1 MRNKAYVLFFLS
13 LSLLFVDSS
22 SASFSLSSI
31 TQLLKIGKIY
41 SWRPHPTYHHPLR
54 NAASYEIGE
63 NITYLSDFKV
73 YLDYYNYL
81 NTSDVSDIYTDEL
94 KSALKKFQNT
104 FGLVSNGQLDNE
116 TLSLIITPRCGVP
129 DILNNVSIIME
140 DGTMKFNNSWWPT
153 GKKEFTYAFSP
164 KNDTTLSRPAFS
176 DAFDRWSNVTGLSFT
191 ETPLW
196 NESDIQIVFRPLDG
210 KEGVLGGP
218 LFDNTTGSLVVY
230 LDSNESWASPTD
242 AMHVDMESVAM
253 HQIGHVLGFGHA
265 TIREAVMYP
274 FLKPKEKKVVFAKA
288 ELDSIHLQY
297 GGAAGGV
304 EPAGWKLVS
313 TLCLS
318 IASAWLFWF

>member
-13 LSLLFVDSS
+13 LSLLFLNSS
-22 SASFSLSSI
+22 SFSFGSVKSILKFINRVEKWKTVFDAFNTSSL
-31 TQLLKIGKIY
+31 LEE
-41 SWRPHPTYHHPLR
+41 R
-54 NAASYEIGE
+54 SYQIGE
-63 NITYLSDFKV
+63 NVTYLPYYKL

-81 NTSDVSDIYTDEL
+81 NTPNVSGIYTYEL
-94 KSALKKFQNT
+94 QSALKKFQNT
-104 FGLVSNGQLDNE
+104 FGLVSNGQLDTE
-116 TLSLIITPRCGVP
+116 TVSLIMTPRCGIP
-129 DILNNVSIIME
+129 DIINGVSIIME
-140 DGTMKFNNSWWPT
+140 DGTMTFNNSWWPT
-153 GKKEFTYAFSP
+153 WKKEFTYAFSP
-164 KNDTTLSRPAFS
+164 ENDTTLSRPAFS

-210 KEGVLGGP
+210 KKGVVGGTW
-218 LFDNTTGSLVVY
+218 FDNTNGSLVVY

-242 AMHVDMESVAM
+242 AMHVDMESAAM

-274 FLKPKEKKVVFAKA
+274 FLKLKERNVAFAKA

-297 GGAAGGV
+297 GGAAGRA
-304 EPAGWKLVS
+304 EPGWKMVS